1 MIHTKEVGVMA
12 KVLHLTAVIWREG
25 KQFVSRCPEIG
36 VASYGKTPAA
46 ARKALQEAVELWIAN
61 ARKLGILNEIR
72 PSLEMKERYTAPL
85 EVAV

>member
-1 MIHTKEVGVMA
+1 MA

-25 KQFVSRCPEIG
+25 ERYVSRCPEIG
-36 VASYGKTPAA
+36 VASYGKTPTA
-46 ARKALQEAVELWIAN
+46 ARKALQEAVELWVSN
-61 ARKLGILNEIR
+61 ARKLEILDEIR